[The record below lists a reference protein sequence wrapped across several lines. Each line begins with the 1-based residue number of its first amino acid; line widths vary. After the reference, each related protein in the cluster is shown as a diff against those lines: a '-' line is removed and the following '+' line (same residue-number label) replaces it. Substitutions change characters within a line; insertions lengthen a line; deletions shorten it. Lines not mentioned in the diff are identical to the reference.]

1 MRTIAKDLNVSHT
14 TVSREIK
21 RNSGKRGYRFNQ
33 ADGVKLSGAFMMRIY
48 IILSKEEQKVFS
60 TPPILTN
67 FFWRIKKP

>member
-1 MRTIAKDLNVSHT
+1 MNP
-14 TVSREIK
+14 
-21 RNSGKRGYRFNQ
+21 NSKNTFF
-33 ADGVKLSGAFMMRIY
+33 AVKLGGAFMMRIY